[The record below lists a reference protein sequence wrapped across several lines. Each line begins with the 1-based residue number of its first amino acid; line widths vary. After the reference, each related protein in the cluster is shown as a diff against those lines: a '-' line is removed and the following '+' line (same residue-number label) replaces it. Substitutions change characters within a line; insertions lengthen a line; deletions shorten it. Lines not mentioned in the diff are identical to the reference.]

1 MNATRANA
9 PAFPL
14 PGTNYQAQ
22 LNALS
27 KPDVFLSPPNAG
39 ISLREHVSLSL
50 LMRRHCD
57 PSHET
62 NIREAFKAADLFLQI
77 SEETAPKAP
86 TVTDTPGRN

>member
-1 MNATRANA
+1 MNAARANA

-22 LNALS
+22 LNSLS

-39 ISLREHVSLSL
+39 ISLREHIALQL
-50 LMRRHCD
+50 LPPLPDTEDIRH
-57 PSHET
+57 
-62 NIREAFKAADLFLQI
+62 AFNVASLFLQI